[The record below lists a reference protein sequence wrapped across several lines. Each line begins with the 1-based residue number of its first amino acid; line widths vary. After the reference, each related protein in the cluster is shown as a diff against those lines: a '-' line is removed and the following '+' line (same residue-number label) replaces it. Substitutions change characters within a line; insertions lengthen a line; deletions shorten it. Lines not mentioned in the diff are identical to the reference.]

1 MRKTPHMAEAAKV
14 IDQAEAQ
21 IQEAL
26 RQLYAAG
33 IREAAQTAREI
44 GETKNAAQ
52 EGDGKYSTRQEVLA
66 LENVDWME
74 DNSSIKD
81 QLEKHRQEISE
92 MAPVAE
98 ISYIGETKKDLV
110 DLIME
115 QIPHIGGSRI
125 KRDSVIFDFDRG
137 GAEAIVA
144 HAKSPELR
152 AAAVA
157 ATYITKRGKL
167 IAGQKN
173 HEGNKTTTLTFAAPV
188 IINGE
193 SAHVGV
199 VIQFTR
205 NGRPHA
211 VNIEAVDPTTGE
223 ATVFKLKEVAKG
235 LDRRSTKSMVTV
247 LPTIAASDNNLSQSN
262 GKSKPYDEKNPPEIE
277 GGRRIWT

>member
-1 MRKTPHMAEAAKV
+1 
-14 IDQAEAQ
+14 
-21 IQEAL
+21 
-26 RQLYAAG
+26 
-33 IREAAQTAREI
+33 
-44 GETKNAAQ
+44 
-52 EGDGKYSTRQEVLA
+52 
-66 LENVDWME
+66 
-74 DNSSIKD
+74 
-81 QLEKHRQEISE
+81 
-92 MAPVAE
+92 
-98 ISYIGETKKDLV
+98 
-110 DLIME
+110 ME

-223 ATVFKLKEVAKG
+223 ATVFKLKEAAKG

-247 LPTIAASDNNLSQSN
+247 LPTIAASDNNLPQSN
-262 GKSKPYDEKNPPEIE
+262 GKSKPYYEKKSSRPSLPLGKSEKPSKTAKNTAME
-277 GGRRIWT
+277 GFLYSFERGRDLTIMYQHMY